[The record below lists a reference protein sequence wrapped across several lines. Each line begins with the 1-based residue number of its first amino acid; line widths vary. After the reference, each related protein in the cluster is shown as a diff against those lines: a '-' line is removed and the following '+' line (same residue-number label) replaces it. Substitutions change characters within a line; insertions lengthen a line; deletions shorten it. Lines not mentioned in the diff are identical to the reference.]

1 MCFYHWYMHDVAN
14 GIIKLPAARFDKR
27 TLFPLSRVGR
37 PSYST
42 VIVWGSPL
50 KALVVT
56 SAEQATMTDDDA
68 ILL

>member
-1 MCFYHWYMHDVAN
+1 MHGVAN

-42 VIVWGSPL
+42 VIVLGLPL
-50 KALVVT
+50 KTLAT
-56 SAEQATMTDDDA
+56 SAERATMTEDDA